1 MNNDV
6 ILYVPDKIREAC
18 MKPDTNPYVKP
29 SSQITMPVIK
39 TVKSERKEN
48 KKLLDL
54 ALLTV
59 FNQRMQLKKRP
70 LIKYLRDSTGLSSS
84 IVCGFV
90 NKLFKVRA
98 LEIDKKFKTKPIVI
112 EGKNWRL
119 RMNLI

>member
-18 MKPDTNPYVKP
+18 MKPDAEPYKKP
-29 SSQITMPVIK
+29 SSEITMPVIK
-39 TVKSERKEN
+39 TEKSKRKEN

-59 FNQRMQLKKRP
+59 FNQKMQLKKRP

-90 NKLFKVRA
+90 KNLKLSQ
-98 LEIDKKFKTKPIVI
+98 
-112 EGKNWRL
+112 
-119 RMNLI
+119 